1 MLSFISENEA
11 KIMVLTEGIMNEDIG
26 TVRLAYFL
34 STRELAQ
41 NEPLS
46 DTGDPLVDSAVNAS
60 HRGNLPMVAR
70 MLSERAGGPDVKVA
84 LIVCDDVELMR
95 DFSDLGIPLH
105 QEPSTYPQAYREM
118 GVERQD
124 GETRADFRARL
135 APITAR
141 AKAAYEQRLLDVV
154 AAHRIDMV
162 ISDRYMRLFGQTF
175 LNEYLGLILNSHPA
189 ILPEIPGSVPT
200 SGAIA
205 RARETGHD
213 YTGITCHIIDPGED
227 TGPAVLQEENVR
239 IYPHDTEASLRA
251 RNYQHEAGVLT
262 AGILQH
268 LRNPQTLEL
277 IRLRRRFVNANGDR
291 EQVLGRMR
299 EVRSG
304 MLLEHRQAFEVFRR
318 NRDSMRPGE
327 YRYCFSRPESS
338 GGRRRLAACG

>member
-1 MLSFISENEA
+1 
-11 KIMVLTEGIMNEDIG
+11 MVMTEGIMGQDIG

-46 DTGDPLVDSAVNAS
+46 DTGNPEIDAPINES
-60 HRGNLPMVAR
+60 HRGNLPLVAS
-70 MLSERAGGPDVKVA
+70 MLAEQRALGGPDIRIA

-95 DFSDLGIPLH
+95 DFSDLNVPLH
-105 QEPSTYPQAYREM
+105 QEPSTYPQEYRRLGFRKE
-118 GVERQD
+118 D
-124 GETRADFRARL
+124 GETRGDFRARI

-162 ISDRYMRLFGQTF
+162 ISDRYMRLFGETF
-175 LNEYLGLILNSHPA
+175 LGEYLGLILNSHPA

-200 SGAIA
+200 SGALA
-205 RARETGHD
+205 RASETGHN

-227 TGPAVLQEENVR
+227 TGPPVLQEENVR
-239 IYPHDTEASLRA
+239 IYPHDNESSLRA

-262 AGILQH
+262 AGILHH
-268 LRNPQTLEL
+268 LNNPQALDL
-277 IRLRRRFVNANGDR
+277 IRLRRRFVTANGDR
-291 EQVLGRMR
+291 GQVLERMR
-299 EVRSG
+299 DVRSE
-304 MLLEHRQAFEVFRR
+304 MLAEHRQAFEVFRR
-318 NRDSMRPGE
+318 RRDSMRPGE
-327 YRYCFSRPESS
+327 YRYSFSRPESA

>member
-1 MLSFISENEA
+1 
-11 KIMVLTEGIMNEDIG
+11 MVLAEGIMGQDIG
-26 TVRLAYFL
+26 EVRLAYFL

-46 DTGDPLVDSAVNAS
+46 DTGDSSVDAPLNES

-70 MLSERAGGPDVKVA
+70 LLREQRALGGPDVRIS
-84 LIVCDDVELMR
+84 LIVCDDAELQR

-105 QEPSTYPQAYREM
+105 QEPSTFPREWKRLGM
-118 GVERQD
+118 RRQD
-124 GETRADFRARL
+124 GETRGDFRARI
-135 APITAR
+135 APVTAR

-162 ISDRYMRLFGQTF
+162 ISDRYMRLFGETF
-175 LNEYLGLILNSHPA
+175 LGEYIGLILNSHPA

-200 SGAIA
+200 SGALA
-205 RARETGHD
+205 RMRETGHD

-227 TGPAVLQEENVR
+227 TGPPVLQEENVR

-262 AGILQH
+262 AGILHH
-268 LRNPQTLEL
+268 LSNPQVLEL
-277 IRLRRRFVNANGDR
+277 IRLRRRFVGANGER
-291 EQVLGRMR
+291 EQVLERMR
-299 EVRSG
+299 DIRG
-304 MLLEHRQAFEVFRR
+304 QMLAEHRQAFEVFRR
-318 NRDSMRPGE
+318 KRDSMGPGE
-327 YRYCFSRPESS
+327 YRYSFRRPESA